1 MNSNIETII
10 KKVVKRAID
19 LYLNQNSILNIDNEP
34 FDNEFF
40 NTKLGIF
47 VELADSEDTVIA
59 LGNISSELTVL
70 DNIIFVLI
78 NTIKSLDE
86 EYIEKL
92 RNNELKIR
100 VWFVDEYL
108 NLKNKDEREKVYG
121 VSINKPAIMINKNDV
136 NTYCYLPSVWEEQ
149 SDAIYIL
156 ENLAINAGLD
166 KNAWKENEIDLITF
180 KPNLIEIN

>member
-47 VELADSEDTVIA
+47 VELANNEDTVIA

-100 VWFVDEYL
+100 V
-108 NLKNKDEREKVYG
+108 
-121 VSINKPAIMINKNDV
+121 
-136 NTYCYLPSVWEEQ
+136 
-149 SDAIYIL
+149 
-156 ENLAINAGLD
+156 
-166 KNAWKENEIDLITF
+166 
-180 KPNLIEIN
+180 

>member
-47 VELADSEDTVIA
+47 VELADSEDTIIA

-136 NTYCYLPSVWEEQ
+136 NAYCYLPSVWEEQ

-166 KNAWKENEIDLITF
+166 KDTWKENEIDLITF